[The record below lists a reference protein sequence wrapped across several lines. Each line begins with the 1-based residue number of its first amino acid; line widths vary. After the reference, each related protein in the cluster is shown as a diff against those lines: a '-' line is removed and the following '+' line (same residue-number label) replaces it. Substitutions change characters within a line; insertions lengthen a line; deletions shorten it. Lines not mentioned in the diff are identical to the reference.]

1 LTYLSHSGIYH
12 YVVFIEA
19 RPFTQR
25 LRQLAAASAG
35 QVLAGIQDELL
46 KNPERGRL
54 VQGTGGVR
62 KARAGN
68 PARQKGTRGGFRYFF
83 LYLERKQHIHL
94 LALLDKGEQ
103 EDISQDER
111 KTLKALV
118 DQIKQA

>member
-1 LTYLSHSGIYH
+1 M
-12 YVVFIEA
+12 VFIES

-25 LRQLAAASAG
+25 LRQLAGPSAEE
-35 QVLAGIQDELL
+35 VLSGIQSELL
-46 KNPERGRL
+46 KNPDRGQL

-68 PARQKGTRGGFRYFF
+68 PARQKGTRGGGRYFS
-83 LYLERKQHIHL
+83 LYLERRQHLHL

-103 EDISQDER
+103 EDMSTEER

-118 DQIKQA
+118 DQIKNA